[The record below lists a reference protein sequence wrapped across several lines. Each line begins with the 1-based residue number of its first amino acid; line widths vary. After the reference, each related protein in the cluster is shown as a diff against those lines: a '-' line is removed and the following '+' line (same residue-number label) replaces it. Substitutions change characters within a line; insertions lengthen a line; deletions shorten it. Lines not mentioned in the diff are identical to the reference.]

1 MLATTLTMSSCF
13 TQKVTTDVKIPIATN
28 TINSVELRELNL
40 QHGSDYTITNT
51 VSADATV
58 VYTTQKKG
66 KKIKITE
73 ETGEFSIVYE
83 YDEKNGKMKIND
95 YDGVARFGFLNND
108 YDHIFTNVIAPEHI
122 VSSLAIYRLINQA
135 KVRGADGIIEPIVST
150 SAEADGHNITF
161 KTTATAKLMKL
172 NVDSK

>member
-83 YDEKNGKMKIND
+83 YDEKNGKMKK
-95 YDGVARFGFLNND
+95 YLQKKK
-108 YDHIFTNVIAPEHI
+108 E
-122 VSSLAIYRLINQA
+122 
-135 KVRGADGIIEPIVST
+135 K
-150 SAEADGHNITF
+150 
-161 KTTATAKLMKL
+161 
-172 NVDSK
+172 SKKKSEN